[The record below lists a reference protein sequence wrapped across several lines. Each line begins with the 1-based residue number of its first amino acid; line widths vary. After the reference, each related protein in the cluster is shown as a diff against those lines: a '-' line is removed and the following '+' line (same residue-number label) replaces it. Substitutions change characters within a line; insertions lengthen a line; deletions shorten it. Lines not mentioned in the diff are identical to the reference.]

1 VGEHQKPTV
10 IVQDWRLPPG
20 WIKHMYQRS
29 NVLGKWD
36 VILVSPSGKRFRSKS
51 DLKLFL
57 ESQDLVY
64 NPDVYDFSIHRRR
77 AKDINAYV
85 YTHDYNPQPPPKPR
99 PMDVSMDSSLDQSNT
114 TQPSL
119 PSTPMPVN
127 ESQYMEAPVASLMP
141 PAELMSPQAQ
151 LTDEAKAKTTPELLE
166 AIEGGAAQQ
175 LPGDPPLVENGFGK
189 QTIIF
194 NRFLLTLNLYMLQ
207 L

>member
-1 VGEHQKPTV
+1 MGEHQKPTV

-57 ESQDLVY
+57 ESQNLVY

-85 YTHDYNPQPPPKPR
+85 YTHGYNPQPPPKPR
-99 PMDVSMDSSLDQSNT
+99 PMDVSMNSTLDQSIT
-114 TQPSL
+114 SQHSL
-119 PSTPMPVN
+119 PSTPMPVK

-141 PAELMSPQAQ
+141 PAELMSPQTQPA
-151 LTDEAKAKTTPELLE
+151 DETKPKIEAEILE
-166 AIEGGAAQQ
+166 ASEGGTSQ
-175 LPGDPPLVENGFGK
+175 LMLADPHVVENGFGK
-189 QTIIF
+189 
-194 NRFLLTLNLYMLQ
+194 YMQFEITCAILK
-207 L
+207 